1 MWVYFD
7 ETIPEG
13 PRMKYS
19 YLLAQDL
26 PNSYPVTEFAG
37 VAKVNGAEILIRSVT
52 MEERQE

>member
-1 MWVYFD
+1 
-7 ETIPEG
+7 
-13 PRMKYS
+13 MKYS